1 MAYSDFT
8 LESVVPTF
16 QLEKVDIAGLFSEI
30 EPVTPSEYLTTGL
43 AKKAPLATAIGT
55 EKARSEMIVA
65 DVLVELLEHLDR
77 GISLFSGIDFSVD
90 VENGLTGVCDFLVSL
105 SPNQFYLEAPVII
118 LVEAKNTD
126 VKLGLGQCVAE
137 MLAAQRFNAE
147 KGNDIPYIYGAST
160 TGIDWVF
167 LKLEEKRLHIDMAT
181 YQIAQCDK
189 LLGNPRQHGR
199 TKSIRLRLIESLKL
213 PSSLL

>member
-90 VENGLTGVCDFLVSL
+90 IENGLTGVCDFLVSL

-147 KGNDIPYIYGAST
+147 RGNDIPYIYGAST

-181 YQIAQCDK
+181 YQIAQCDRV
-189 LLGNPRQHGR
+189 LG
-199 TKSIRLRLIESLKL
+199 IL
-213 PSSLL
+213 SSMVAQKA

>member
-1 MAYSDFT
+1 MAYSEFT
-8 LESVVPTF
+8 LESVVPMF
-16 QLEKVDIAGLFSEI
+16 QLEKVDIAGLFSDI
-30 EPVTPSEYLTTGL
+30 EPVPPSEYLTTGL

-147 KGNDIPYIYGAST
+147 RGNDIPYIYGAST

-189 LLGNPRQHGR
+189 ILG
-199 TKSIRLRLIESLKL
+199 IL
-213 PSSLL
+213 SSMVAQKA

>member
-1 MAYSDFT
+1 MDYSNWT
-8 LESVVPTF
+8 LETVVPAF
-16 QLEKVDIAGLFSEI
+16 QLEKIDTPGLFSEI
-30 EPVTPSEYLTTGL
+30 EPVSPSEYLTTGL

-65 DVLVELLEHLDR
+65 DVLVDLLEHSDHR
-77 GISLFSGIDFSVD
+77 ISLFSGIELSVD
-90 VENGLTGVCDFLVSL
+90 VENGLMGVCDFLLSL
-105 SPNQFYLEAPVII
+105 SPNQFYLEAPIII

-137 MLAAQRFNAE
+137 MLAAQRFNTE

-167 LKLEEKRLHIDMAT
+167 LKLEEKHLHIDMT
-181 YQIAQCDK
+181 SYTLERCDRILGILSSMVAQK
-189 LLGNPRQHGR
+189 A
-199 TKSIRLRLIESLKL
+199 
-213 PSSLL
+213 

>member
-16 QLEKVDIAGLFSEI
+16 QLEIVESAALFAEI
-30 EPVTPSEYLTTGL
+30 EPVSPSEYLTTGL

-55 EKARSEMIVA
+55 EKARSELIVA
-65 DVLVELLEHLDR
+65 DVLVELLDHFDR
-77 GISLFSGIDFSVD
+77 RISLFSGIDFNVD
-90 VENGLTGVCDFLVSL
+90 AESGLTGVCDFLVSL

-147 KGNDIPYIYGAST
+147 KENDIPYIYGAST
-160 TGIDWVF
+160 TGIDWQF
-167 LKLEEKRLHIDMAT
+167 LKLEGKRLHIDMTT
-181 YQIAQCDK
+181 YQLAQCDK
-189 LLGNPRQHGR
+189 VLG
-199 TKSIRLRLIESLKL
+199 IL
-213 PSSLL
+213 SSMVAQKA